1 MAAYNDTSAENRP
14 MKRGIRNNFKH
25 YLMLL
30 PFFLF
35 YIAFFLYP
43 IFMGLNTSFFKWD
56 SVNPATYVGF
66 DNYTNLIKS
75 PDFIRS
81 FTNLLKYVSITVP
94 IGITVAFLLALFVNS
109 LKGFWSGLFRSA
121 YFVPTMMPLFLAA
134 SIWRWIYAPEVGM
147 LNLALSWLGV
157 ESINFLKDPR
167 VMIPSLVAV
176 DVWRAAGWNMVIILA
191 GLKNIPEEYYDAAR
205 VDGANKFQEVIHITI
220 PQLEPVLF
228 FVIAQGFI
236 FALQVF
242 DAPWLLTLSTTQGY
256 GGRLKALLFPTMD
269 MFGRAFGVLKFG
281 EASAYGFFLTALIM
295 TVTAV
300 LFIVRR
306 RENT

>member
-1 MAAYNDTSAENRP
+1 MI
-14 MKRGIRNNFKH
+14 KGIRKSYKH

-30 PFFLF
+30 PFFFF
-35 YIAFFLYP
+35 YTVFFLYP
-43 IFMGLNTSFFKWD
+43 IFMGLNTSLYKWD
-56 SVNPATYVGF
+56 SVNPATYVGLG
-66 DNYTNLIKS
+66 NYANLLKS
-75 PDFIRS
+75 SDFIRS

-134 SIWRWIYAPEVGM
+134 SIWRWIYAPEVGI
-147 LNLALSWLGV
+147 LNVALGWFGV
-157 ESINFLKDPR
+157 TSINFLKDPR
-167 VMIPSLVAV
+167 MMIPSLVAV

-205 VDGANKFQEVIHITI
+205 VDGASKFQEIIYITI

-269 MFGRAFGVLKFG
+269 MYGRAFGVLKFG
-281 EASAYGFFLTALIM
+281 EASAYGFFLTALIV
-295 TVTAV
+295 TVTGL
-300 LFIVRR
+300 LFVIRR
-306 RENT
+306 RDKA